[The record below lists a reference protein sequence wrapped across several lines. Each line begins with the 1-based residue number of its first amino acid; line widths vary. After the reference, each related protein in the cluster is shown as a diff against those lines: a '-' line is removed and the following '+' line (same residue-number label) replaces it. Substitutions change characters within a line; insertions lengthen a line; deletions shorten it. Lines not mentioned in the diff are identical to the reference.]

1 VRPLPLA
8 CPAAAAR
15 LPCRSNAPLFPASAA
30 PSSLLAA
37 RRHHSP
43 ALLGPLDCAA
53 AGLPLPLSL
62 DCASVAPLSPLA
74 ATARLR
80 RQPQLPGQPA
90 L

>member
-1 VRPLPLA
+1 V
-8 CPAAAAR
+8 AR
-15 LPCRSNAPLFPASAA
+15 LRYRSNAPLFPASAA

-37 RRHHSP
+37 RRHRLS
-43 ALLGPLDCAA
+43 ALPGPLDCAT

-62 DCASVAPLSPLA
+62 DCTSVAPLSPLA

>member
-1 VRPLPLA
+1 MRPLPLA
-8 CPAAAAR
+8 CAAAR
-15 LPCRSNAPLFPASAA
+15 LRCRSNAPPFPASAA

-37 RRHHSP
+37 WRHRSP

-53 AGLPLPLSL
+53 AGLKLSL

-74 ATARLR
+74 ATAHLR